1 MTYNKK
7 LEVNMVYDKSV
18 EVNVGDYVNVVTED
32 GLMGGEVRECKPNSL
47 VVYIEELGDTRE
59 IEIKHVK
66 L

>member
-1 MTYNKK
+1 
-7 LEVNMVYDKSV
+7 MVYDKSV

-59 IEIKHVK
+59 IKIKHVK